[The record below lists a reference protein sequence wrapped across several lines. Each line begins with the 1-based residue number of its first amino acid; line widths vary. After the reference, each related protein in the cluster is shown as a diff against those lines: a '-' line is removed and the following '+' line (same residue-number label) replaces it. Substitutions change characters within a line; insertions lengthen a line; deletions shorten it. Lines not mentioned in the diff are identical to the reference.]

1 MNDRCNV
8 HPPSDNKTVLIVD
21 DHLLLLETLAAV
33 LTKKG
38 YQVISCESRREAIDT
53 IKKSLTSFDAI
64 LLDVNMPDMVG
75 LKSISEIV
83 QFANGTP
90 TVLVSANLSRNFVQK
105 SLSIGVQGYIPK
117 TTSLN
122 RLHNIL
128 NFVIGGGTYT
138 PPELVISEARTLDLW
153 DLNTVEWEVV
163 QNVSHGLSN
172 KLIAAAMGISEA
184 SVKMHLRS
192 VFRKMNVTNRTQ
204 VALAL
209 DESMMNTS
217 DVGYP

>member
-1 MNDRCNV
+1 
-8 HPPSDNKTVLIVD
+8 
-21 DHLLLLETLAAV
+21 
-33 LTKKG
+33 
-38 YQVISCESRREAIDT
+38 
-53 IKKSLTSFDAI
+53 
-64 LLDVNMPDMVG
+64 MPDMVG
-75 LKSISEIV
+75 IKSISEIV
-83 QFANGTP
+83 QFANETP
-90 TVLVSANLSRNFVQK
+90 TVLVSANLSRDFVQK

-122 RLHNIL
+122 RLNNIL

-138 PPELVISEARTLDLW
+138 PPELVISEAETLDLW
-153 DLNTVEWEVV
+153 ELNTVEWEVV

-192 VFRKMNVTNRTQ
+192 IFRKMNATNRTQ

-209 DESMMNTS
+209 DETKMNTS
-217 DVGYP
+217 AIG

>member
-1 MNDRCNV
+1 MNNRCDV
-8 HPPSDNKTVLIVD
+8 HPSSDNKTVLIVD

-33 LTKKG
+33 LSQKG
-38 YQVISCESRREAIDT
+38 YQIVSCRSRKEAIDT
-53 IKKSLTSFDAI
+53 IKKSLTKFDVI

-83 QFANGTP
+83 QFANETP
-90 TVLVSANLSRNFVQK
+90 TILVSSNLSRNFVQK

-117 TTSLN
+117 TTNLN

-138 PPELVISEARTLDLW
+138 PPELVISEAEYLDFWELT
-153 DLNTVEWEVV
+153 TVEWEVV

-172 KLIAAAMGISEA
+172 KLISAAMGISEA

-209 DESMMNTS
+209 DETMMNTS
-217 DVGYP
+217 AVG

>member
-1 MNDRCNV
+1 MNNRCDV
-8 HPPSDNKTVLIVD
+8 HPSSDNKTVLIVD
-21 DHLLLLETLAAV
+21 DHLMLLETLAAV

-38 YQVISCESRREAIDT
+38 YQIVSCRSRKGAIDT
-53 IKKSLTSFDAI
+53 IKKSLTNFDVI
-64 LLDVNMPDMVG
+64 LLDVNMPDMIG

-83 QFANGTP
+83 QFVNETP
-90 TVLVSANLSRNFVQK
+90 TVLVSSNLSRNFVQR
-105 SLSIGVQGYIPK
+105 SLSIGVRGYIPK

-138 PPELVISEARTLDLW
+138 PPELVISEAEYLDLW
-153 DLNTVEWEVV
+153 GLTTVEWEVV

-172 KLIAAAMGISEA
+172 KLISAAMGISEA

-192 VFRKMNVTNRTQ
+192 VFSKMNVTNRTQ
-204 VALAL
+204 VALAI

-217 DVGYP
+217 AVG

>member
-1 MNDRCNV
+1 MNNRCDV
-8 HPPSDNKTVLIVD
+8 HPSSDNKTVLIVD
-21 DHLLLLETLAAV
+21 DHLLLLETLEAV

-38 YQVISCESRREAIDT
+38 YQIISCRSRKEAIDT
-53 IKKSLTSFDAI
+53 IKKSLTNFDVI

-83 QFANGTP
+83 QIAIGIP
-90 TVLVSANLSRNFVQK
+90 TVLISANLSRNFVQK
-105 SLSIGVQGYIPK
+105 SLSIGVRGYIPK

-128 NFVIGGGTYT
+128 DFVIEGGTYT
-138 PPELVISEARTLDLW
+138 PPELVISEVENWNIWGLS
-153 DLNTVEWEVV
+153 TVEWEVV
-163 QNVSHGLSN
+163 KNVSHGLSN

-184 SVKMHLRS
+184 SIKMHLRS

-204 VALAL
+204 VALAV

-217 DVGYP
+217 DVG

>member
-1 MNDRCNV
+1 MNDRCNA

-21 DHLLLLETLAAV
+21 DHLLLLETLTAV
-33 LTKKG
+33 LTQKG
-38 YQVISCESRREAIDT
+38 YQVISCRSRREAIDT
-53 IKKSLTSFDAI
+53 IKKSLTNFDVI

-75 LKSISEIV
+75 IKSISEIV
-83 QFANGTP
+83 QFANETP

-122 RLHNIL
+122 RLNNIL

-138 PPELVISEARTLDLW
+138 PPELVISEAETLDLW
-153 DLNTVEWEVV
+153 ELNTVEWEVV

-192 VFRKMNVTNRTQ
+192 VFKKMNATNRTQ

-217 DVGYP
+217 DVG